1 MKRAGILAALLC
13 VGAAPAPVPLRAPLR
28 VVSINPCADSVLMR
42 VADRGQIAAISH
54 YSHDPEASSIPVAI
68 ARRFKATSGT
78 AEEVVAL
85 APDVVLSGQH
95 VAPSTILALRRM
107 GVRLV
112 QLDVPATI
120 AESVAQ
126 VRLIADT
133 VGRPE
138 RGAVLA
144 GAIERSVRAARPADG
159 RAIPALIWQGGG
171 LVPGTDTLSSDMLR
185 AGGFRNLSADYG
197 LKNWDVLPLERLV
210 AKPPRVLLT
219 VGEGEGTR
227 DRRLNHPVLRPL
239 ARHMVRADWPERLM
253 HCGGPTIVDAMTRL
267 RAIRSGLP
275 AA

>member
-1 MKRAGILAALLC
+1 MKRAGLLAALLC
-13 VGAAPAPVPLRAPLR
+13 VGAAPAPVPLR

-42 VADRGQIAAISH
+42 VADRGQIAAVSH
-54 YSHDPEASSIPVAI
+54 YSHDPEASSIPVEI

-85 APDVVLSGQH
+85 APDVVLSGRH
-95 VAPSTILALRRM
+95 VARSTILTLRRM

-112 QLDVPATI
+112 QLDVPTTI

-144 GAIERSVRAARPADG
+144 EAIERSVRAAKPADS

-197 LKNWDVLPLERLV
+197 LKNWDILPLERLV
-210 AKPPRVLLT
+210 AKPPRMLLT
-219 VGEGEGTR
+219 VGEGEGAG
-227 DRRLNHPVLRPL
+227 DRRLSHPVLRPL
-239 ARHMVRADWPERLM
+239 ARHMTRAAWPERLM

-267 RAIRSGLP
+267 RAIRSRLP